1 MLLCNVF
8 RKFTQGGPGDELQS
22 TSRLTGGR
30 ARTAMPAEVTAPS
43 LLRQLGQ
50 LAAPTASSPSNKGS
64 KLKRQRVGDGGAA
77 GFLRELGQLITKI
90 SATGVTVEELAP
102 PLRLVVALAT
112 LSNVSS
118 WWPASSAQTFEGP
131 LDAARRLLSALLPV
145 TGPLDFFDHTAV
157 LLGAFG
163 QLGAFRAEA
172 MHWLVLAHEA
182 LGCWY
187 ALHPGRTALLYHLRD
202 PQLTADAGFALFRI
216 GSCCAARRGG
226 AGGAWLE
233 RHHLK
238 MVYAVLRERER
249 TQLPPLWVLRAI
261 LTHQLPKLTDPNDAR
276 LTGVFSMSPY
286 HELACV
292 DYVAA
297 DELTALIACMR
308 NDTFTTAADRQWRER
323 REAAANLRGTGGTH
337 AHAALAA
344 QKQQAAA
351 ALARASDTGAA
362 DGNANGNGLAGSAVP
377 GVFGPL
383 VCERFLSERLSSLE
397 AALWCA
403 ECR

>member
-1 MLLCNVF
+1 
-8 RKFTQGGPGDELQS
+8 
-22 TSRLTGGR
+22 
-30 ARTAMPAEVTAPS
+30 MPAEVTAPS

-77 GFLRELGQLITKI
+77 GFLRELGQLITKV

-118 WWPASSAQTFEGP
+118 WWPASSAQTLEGP

-249 TQLPPLWVLRAI
+249 TQLPQLWVLRAI

-292 DYVAA
+292 EYVAA

-323 REAAANLRGTGGTH
+323 REAAAHLRGTGGTGGTH

-362 DGNANGNGLAGSAVP
+362 DGNANGNPNGLARSAVPGVSPNGLAGSAVPGVSPNGLAGSAVP

-383 VCERFLSERLSSLE
+383 LSERFLSERLSSLE

-403 ECR
+403 E

>member
-1 MLLCNVF
+1 
-8 RKFTQGGPGDELQS
+8 
-22 TSRLTGGR
+22 
-30 ARTAMPAEVTAPS
+30 MPAEVTAPS

-50 LAAPTASSPSNKGS
+50 LAVPTASSPSNKGS

-77 GFLRELGQLITKI
+77 GFLRELGQLITKV

-118 WWPASSAQTFEGP
+118 WWPTSSAQTFEGP

-202 PQLTADAGFALFRI
+202 PQLTSDAGFALFRI

-226 AGGAWLE
+226 GGAWLE

-249 TQLPPLWVLRAI
+249 LQLPPLSVLRAL

-292 DYVAA
+292 DFVAA
-297 DELTALIACMR
+297 DELTAIIACVR
-308 NDTFTTAADRQWRER
+308 HDTFVNDADRQWRER
-323 REAAANLRGTGGTH
+323 RDAAAHLRGGDTISAHLRGTGGTN
-337 AHAALAA
+337 AHAAHAAHAA

-362 DGNANGNGLAGSAVP
+362 DGNANGNPNGLAGSAVP

-383 VCERFLSERLSSLE
+383 LPEGFLSERLSSLE
-397 AALWCA
+397 AALWYA